1 MNDFKDFNQSFLT
14 LILKKISRISPK
26 KMKFFIVIYPNV
38 TRDLGEKK
46 NSLDR
51 VILFFSLEKQKTQI
65 LPSFSICGL
74 KILPRYLSRIYKS
87 YSYRNELK
95 SSYYN
100 SNWLLVLDLFLDF
113 YYLIIRTKKN
123 YIFKKLCTACKTLW
137 INLGQIFPKIGQLHN
152 VHEFLHNQ

>member
-14 LILKKISRISPK
+14 FFLKRSLEFPPQ
-26 KMKFFIVIYPNV
+26 KMQFFIVIYPNV

-100 SNWLLVLDLFLDF
+100 SN
-113 YYLIIRTKKN
+113 
-123 YIFKKLCTACKTLW
+123 
-137 INLGQIFPKIGQLHN
+137 
-152 VHEFLHNQ
+152 